1 MTRLYSRSVARL
13 AGRVAVPGDKS
24 ISHRALMLA
33 AMASGE
39 SRIAGLLES
48 EDVMATAAA
57 LRAMG
62 VEIAKRDGTE
72 WRVHG
77 VGVGG
82 LASPDDILDCGNS
95 GTTTRLLMGLM
106 ASQPLRAV
114 LSGDA
119 SLRRRPM
126 GRVIEPLGRIGA
138 VIEARDG
145 GRLPLLMRGTDM
157 PLPIDYRLPVAS
169 AQVKSAILLAALN
182 TPGTTTVREP
192 VPSRDHSE
200 RMLGVMGTAIEVA
213 REEGERVIRLSGEQE
228 LAPLDLAV
236 PGDISSAAF
245 PIVAALLAPEGRLRI
260 ENVGVNPLRTG
271 LLDALAAM
279 GARIAV
285 TNRREA
291 GGEPVAD
298 LEIACG
304 QALQGTD
311 FAPALAPRMI
321 DEYPVLFV
329 AAACARGTSRF
340 AGLSELRVKESDR
353 IATMAAG
360 LAAAGVRVEERTDGL
375 VIEGCGGPVPG
386 GARVATRLDHR
397 IAMAFLVLGICA
409 RDAITIDDARPI
421 ATSFP
426 DFVALMNRL
435 GARIARP

>member
-1 MTRLYSRSVARL
+1 MTRLHSRSVARL
-13 AGRVAVPGDKS
+13 EGRVAVPGDKS

-33 AMASGE
+33 ALATGE

-62 VEIAKRDGTE
+62 VEIEKRGEDA

-82 LASPDDILDCGNS
+82 LASPADVIDCGNS
-95 GTTTRLLMGLM
+95 GTTARLLMGLL
-106 ASQPLRAV
+106 ASQPLHAV

-126 GRVIEPLGRIGA
+126 GRVMRPLAEFGA
-138 VIEARDG
+138 VFEARDG
-145 GRLPLLMRGTDM
+145 EYLPLLVRGTAA
-157 PLPIDYRLPVAS
+157 PLAVDYRLPVAS

-182 TPGTTTVREP
+182 TPGTTMVREP
-192 VPSRDHSE
+192 VPARDHSE
-200 RMLGVMGTAIEVA
+200 RMLAAAGAAIDVA
-213 REEGERVIRLSGEQE
+213 TEDGERLIRVSGERE
-228 LAPLDLAV
+228 LAPLDLGV

-245 PIVAALLAPEGRLRI
+245 PIVAALLAPAGHVRI
-260 ENVGVNPLRTG
+260 VDVGVNPTRTG

-279 GARIAV
+279 GAEIV
-285 TNRREA
+285 VSNRREA

-298 LEIACG
+298 LEIAGG
-304 QALQGTD
+304 QALHGTD
-311 FAPALAPRMI
+311 FDPALAPRMI

-329 AAACARGTSRF
+329 AAACAEGASRF
-340 AGLSELRVKESDR
+340 SGLSELRVKESDR

-360 LAAAGVRVEERTDGL
+360 LAAAGVRVEEQADGL

-397 IAMAFLVLGICA
+397 IAMAFLVLGLCA
-409 RDAITIDDARPI
+409 REPVAIDDARPI

-426 DFVALMNRL
+426 GFVALMNRL
-435 GARIARP
+435 GARIAAH